1 MYPTFTFNIFI
12 KSSGKKITQKS
23 NHKKQMVKF
32 LRFRSEFKII
42 WNSLLIKATIQIS
55 SGVS

>member
-32 LRFRSEFKII
+32 LRFRSEFNVKII
-42 WNSLLIKATIQIS
+42 
-55 SGVS
+55 